1 MYLAIEGVIGVGK
14 TSLARLL
21 QPTFNAELILEVFE
35 ENPFLG
41 DFYADRDRYA
51 FQTQIF
57 FLLSR
62 YRQQREAVP
71 ETLARGNL
79 IADYTFEKDSLFA
92 QLNLTNDELDTYTLV
107 HKALAERIQTPDL
120 IVYLKVDTDTAMQ
133 RIMMRDRSYERN
145 MDRDYIHALNKTYE
159 SFFGSS
165 TGDSVL
171 AIDTTP
177 LDFVA
182 HKPHLT
188 HIVNRINSALGIP
201 PYQPEL
207 PLEEGSDS

>member
-1 MYLAIEGVIGVGK
+1 
-14 TSLARLL
+14 
-21 QPTFNAELILEVFE
+21 
-35 ENPFLG
+35 
-41 DFYADRDRYA
+41 
-51 FQTQIF
+51 
-57 FLLSR
+57 
-62 YRQQREAVP
+62 VP
-71 ETLARGNL
+71 AALTKGNL

-92 QLNLTNDELDTYTLV
+92 DLNLTNDELDTYTLV
-107 HKALAERIQTPDL
+107 HNALAERIQTPDL
-120 IVYLKVDTDTAMQ
+120 VVYLKVDTDTAMQ

-145 MDRDYIHALNKTYE
+145 MDRDYIHALNETYE
-159 SFFGSS
+159 SYFGNRS
-165 TGDSVL
+165 GDSVL
-171 AIDTTP
+171 TIDSSQ